1 MKAHWRNTMKRI
13 ALVVCIV
20 LGSVASAL
28 ISFMI
33 GSFFG
38 LVIWFCV
45 FAFIAIEAIY
55 HLGAKGS
62 LLRSFK
68 SNTSS
73 EVSDA
78 RIEQTTQSARGWYD
92 LDYRGRG
99 RN

>member
-1 MKAHWRNTMKRI
+1 MKRI
-13 ALVVCIV
+13 TLIICII
-20 LGSVASAL
+20 LGSVASAF
-28 ISFMI
+28 ISFML

-38 LVIWFCV
+38 LVIWFCA
-45 FAFIAIEAIY
+45 FAFIAIEIVY
-55 HLGAKGS
+55 HFGAKGS
-62 LLRSFK
+62 LLRGFK

-73 EVSDA
+73 KVPDA

>member
-1 MKAHWRNTMKRI
+1 MKRI
-13 ALVVCIV
+13 ALICFIPLSIV
-20 LGSVASAL
+20 SAYISYMVGGPLGIFA
-28 ISFMI
+28 
-33 GSFFG
+33 
-38 LVIWFCV
+38 WFCI
-45 FAFIAIEAIY
+45 FAFIAIEIVY

-73 EVSDA
+73 EVPDA
-78 RIEQTTQSARGWYD
+78 RIEQRTTSARGWYD

>member
-1 MKAHWRNTMKRI
+1 MKRI
-13 ALVVCIV
+13 VLIICIV
-20 LGSVASAL
+20 LGSVASAF
-28 ISFMI
+28 ISFML

-45 FAFIAIEAIY
+45 FAFIAIEVIY
-55 HLGAKGS
+55 YLGAKGS

-73 EVSDA
+73 EVPDA
-78 RIEQTTQSARGWYD
+78 RIEQSIKSARGWYD

>member
-1 MKAHWRNTMKRI
+1 MKRI
-13 ALVVCIV
+13 ALMICFV
-20 LGSVASAL
+20 LVSVASAF
-28 ISFMI
+28 ISFML

-45 FAFIAIEAIY
+45 FAFIAIEVIY
-55 HLGAKGS
+55 YLGPKGA

-68 SNTSS
+68 SNSVS
-73 EVSDA
+73 EVPDA
-78 RIEQTTQSARGWYD
+78 RIEQTTQTARGWYD